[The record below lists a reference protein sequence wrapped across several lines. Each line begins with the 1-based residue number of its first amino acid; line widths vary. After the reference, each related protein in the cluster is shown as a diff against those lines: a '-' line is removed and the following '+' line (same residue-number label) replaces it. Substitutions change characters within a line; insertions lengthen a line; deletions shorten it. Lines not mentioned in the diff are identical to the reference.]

1 MGCML
6 LMRQLLL
13 LVWKNFLLQVRRPIG
28 TVVELV
34 FPLFALVAIL
44 GIRRIPGLADLMRTC
59 PVTFQSTEFN
69 FPQDYLLYA
78 PPNNITDAVMDEV
91 ANKLSSRHNVVIMPV
106 ASQDVFVPLTLD
118 MFPEIEDSYNYTRYG
133 AVYFDQLEE
142 SGKDLSYT
150 IRFPYEISWFTNYV
164 TEDFTSLF
172 VRTFSPYVDS
182 GFMELQR
189 ALEESI
195 IEYYANQTDR
205 AVPEIDLKMKQL
217 PFPPTAFNF
226 FLQVLD
232 LGLGLLV
239 IISFLYTA
247 ATITKELVI
256 EKETRIRESML
267 MMGLRQWVLWAS
279 WFIKQLLFMFV
290 WVVAYTILFKYA
302 GVWPRSDGFLIF
314 IFFLLYITS
323 IIAYGFFISV
333 WFSSPRIALFVSF
346 VVFFLSY
353 IPSFFITGFDQQIPY
368 NGKLALALFSNTA
381 FDLRLRV
388 ISILE
393 QSQLGLQ
400 WDNVSEP
407 LSIDNPLNM
416 GAVFGMLI
424 FDILLYM
431 IIAWYVDAV
440 KPGTYGVPKPLYFP
454 FLPSYWTGRP
464 LECRKRSED
473 EVVERP
479 PWYDG
484 GAHEEEPRDREAGI
498 KIQNLTKTYTPAI
511 FSLLKGEKLAVDSLN
526 LNMYEG
532 QITALLG
539 HNGAGK
545 TTTISILTGLYTP
558 TGGTAVINGYDIR
571 SNMDQ
576 IRHSLGICPQ
586 HNVLFDRL
594 TVLEHL
600 KFFAILKGMQFGMIE
615 GEVEH
620 MLTDLEFQDKRDT
633 IANNLSGGMKRK
645 LSVSIALIGG
655 SKTVVLD
662 EPTSGMDP
670 YARRATWDLLAKH
683 KEGRTILLTT
693 HFMDEADLLGDR
705 IAIMAEGRLMC
716 SGSSLFL
723 KSRSS
728 LSTQCDAYIQADY
741 DTHTTAVTQ

>member
-1 MGCML
+1 VKTAVAMGCML

-13 LVWKNFLLQVRRPIG
+13 LVWKNFLLQIRRPIG
-28 TVVELV
+28 TIFELV
-34 FPLFALVAIL
+34 LPSIALIAIL
-44 GIRRIPGLADLMRTC
+44 GIRRIPGVADLIRTC
-59 PVTFQSTEFN
+59 PVTFQSTKLE
-69 FPQDYLLYA
+69 FPQQYLFYA
-78 PPNNITDAVMDEV
+78 PQNNITDAVMDKV
-91 ANKLSSRHNVVIMPV
+91 ANKLPSESNVMIMPV
-106 ASQDVFVPLTLD
+106 ASQDLVPLTLD
-118 MFPEIEDSYNYTRYG
+118 GDIYRG

-142 SGKDLSYT
+142 SGKDVSYT
-150 IRFPYEISWFTNYV
+150 IRFPYERDWFTNEV
-164 TEDFTSLF
+164 TLDFTSSV
-172 VRTFSPYVDS
+172 VRSDSPYVDA
-182 GFMELQR
+182 GFVAFQK

-205 AVPEIDLKMKQL
+205 AVPEIELKMKKL
-217 PFPPTAFNF
+217 PFPPTAVNNF
-226 FLQVLD
+226 LLALGF
-232 LGLGLLV
+232 GLGLLV
-239 IISFLYTA
+239 VISFLYTA
-247 ATITKELVI
+247 ATITKELVL
-256 EKETRIRESML
+256 EKESRIRESML

-279 WFIKQLLFMFV
+279 WFIKQLLFMSV
-290 WVVAYTILFKYA
+290 WVVGYTILFKYA

-314 IFFLLYITS
+314 IFFLLYIIS

-333 WFSSPRIALFVSF
+333 WFNSPRIALFVSF

-381 FDLRLRV
+381 FDLGLRV

-400 WDNVSEP
+400 WDNVSQP
-407 LSIDNPLNM
+407 LSIENPLNM

-424 FDILLYM
+424 CDIFLYM

-464 LECRKRSED
+464 LQCRKRPED
-473 EVVERP
+473 EVERP

-498 KIQNLTKTYTPAI
+498 KIQTLTKTYTPGI

-576 IRHSLGICPQ
+576 IRHNLGICPQ

-600 KFFAILKGMQFGMIE
+600 KLFAILKGMQFGTIE
-615 GEVEH
+615 EEVEH
-620 MLTDLEFQDKRDT
+620 MLTDLQFQDKRNI

-645 LSVSIALIGG
+645 LRYRRLCVHA
-655 SKTVVLD
+655 TQ
-662 EPTSGMDP
+662 MD
-670 YARRATWDLLAKH
+670 L
-683 KEGRTILLTT
+683 
-693 HFMDEADLLGDR
+693 
-705 IAIMAEGRLMC
+705 
-716 SGSSLFL
+716 
-723 KSRSS
+723 
-728 LSTQCDAYIQADY
+728 
-741 DTHTTAVTQ
+741 